1 MPSSTMRFPSVGCQ
15 VLSSLIHFLG
25 LTILTHCLSRRVQ
38 HESLTWHGLSTMPWP
53 KLCVILMFLDSWLFL
68 FSSGVL
74 LFGVGLEFSPPACT
88 VAIYLNI
95 LFYSTSKFLVYAFL
109 AEKVHIVWSPK
120 VGIRRLESP
129 VYLICITCVSF
140 YCIII
145 TFLFAGP
152 VHELNGDG
160 ICVTGL
166 KRIASIPLLV
176 YDLYI
181 NVFLTFMFLYPLVSS
196 KLKSSGL
203 RRLAIRTFIAALVAL
218 TTSTVNVV
226 VLMLLNGKELG
237 WVNLGACGADI
248 IVNAVAIFWVS
259 MGGSRHHDSS
269 GLPPERNRRRDNP
282 CPNDGLDTISL
293 AARSPSSVQQGAAV
307 TPCASLPYFPGG
319 QGQSTL
325 EEVKTKRRDSWLAS
339 LFAQAQA
346 QRQQSSVMVSDS
358 FERHPARVELQ
369 IQMPMDSGSEFEDD
383 LPHKSICR

>member
-1 MPSSTMRFPSVGCQ
+1 MMRFPTVGFQ

-25 LTILTHCLSRRVQ
+25 LTVLTHCLSRRIQ

-53 KLCVILMFLDSWLFL
+53 RLSVILMFLDSWLFL

-74 LFGVGLEFSPPACT
+74 LFGVGLESSPPVCT

-152 VHELNGDG
+152 RHEFNDDG

-166 KRIASIPLLV
+166 KRISSIPLLV

-181 NVFLTFMFLYPLVSS
+181 NVFLTSMFLYPLVTS
-196 KLKSSGL
+196 KLTSSGL
-203 RRLAIRTFIAALVAL
+203 RRLAIRTFIAALVSL

-226 VLMLLNGKELG
+226 VLMLLGGKELG

-259 MGGSRHHDSS
+259 MGSSRHNGSS
-269 GLPPERNRRRDNP
+269 GLPAERNRRRENP
-282 CPNDGLDTISL
+282 CHNGGLDTISL
-293 AARSPSSVQQGAAV
+293 AAISPSSVQHEAGG
-307 TPCASLPYFPGG
+307 TPSGSLPHYFSGG
-319 QGQSTL
+319 QGQSSL
-325 EEVKTKRRDSWLAS
+325 EEVKTKRRDSWLAT
-339 LFAQAQA
+339 LFAQAQS
-346 QRQQSSVMVSDS
+346 QRQQSSVMASDS
-358 FERHPARVELQ
+358 FERHPTKVELQ

-383 LPHKSICR
+383 LPHKSIH

>member
-1 MPSSTMRFPSVGCQ
+1 MPSSTMPFPSVGFQ
-15 VLSSLIHFLG
+15 VLSSLIHLLG
-25 LTILTHCLSRRVQ
+25 LTVLTHCLSRRVQ

-53 KLCVILMFLDSWLFL
+53 RLSVILMFLDSWLFL

-74 LFGVGLEFSPPACT
+74 LFGVGLELSPSVCT

-152 VHELNGDG
+152 VHEFNNDG
-160 ICVTGL
+160 VCVTGL

-176 YDLYI
+176 YDLFI
-181 NVFLTFMFLYPLVSS
+181 NVFLTSMFLYPLVSS
-196 KLKSSGL
+196 QLQSSGL
-203 RRLAIRTFIAALVAL
+203 RRLSVRTFIAALVSL

-226 VLMLLNGKELG
+226 VLMSLDGKELG

-248 IVNAVAIFWVS
+248 IVNGVAIFWVS
-259 MGGSRHHDSS
+259 MGSSRHNDSS
-269 GLPPERNRRRDNP
+269 GLPAERNRRREIP
-282 CPNDGLDTISL
+282 CHNEGLDTISL
-293 AARSPSSVQQGAAV
+293 AARSPSSVRQEAASV
-307 TPCASLPYFPGG
+307 PCVSLQYFPGG
-319 QGQSTL
+319 QGPSAL
-325 EEVKTKRRDSWLAS
+325 EEIKTKRRDNWLTS
-339 LFAQAQA
+339 LFVQAQT
-346 QRQQSSVMVSDS
+346 QRQQSSVMASDS
-358 FERHPARVELQ
+358 FERQPTRVELP
-369 IQMPMDSGSEFEDD
+369 IQMRMDSASEFEDD
-383 LPHKSICR
+383 LPPKSISR